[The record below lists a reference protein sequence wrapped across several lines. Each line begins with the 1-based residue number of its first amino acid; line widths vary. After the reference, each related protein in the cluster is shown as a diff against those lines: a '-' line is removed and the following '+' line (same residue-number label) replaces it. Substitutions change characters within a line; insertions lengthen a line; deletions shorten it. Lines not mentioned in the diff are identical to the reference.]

1 MVLLN
6 SLLEMKHNDNIVKRL
21 IRSLPIE
28 ILKRNIVDSYKRYKK
43 LYGVELIND
52 ALKHVIYFIHMKII
66 YY

>member
-6 SLLEMKHNDNIVKRL
+6 SLLEMKQNDNIVKRL

-43 LYGVELIND
+43 IYGVELVND
-52 ALKHVIYFIHMKII
+52 ALKHVI
-66 YY
+66 